1 MQYDQNGVEIILEHV
16 QHYNFIVVISQ
27 VVEEVD
33 RGYRMPKPNLCPDK
47 LYDLMKACWKSEPL
61 ERPTFETL
69 TWMLEDFYQNDSK
82 QYKELAN

>member
-1 MQYDQNGVEIILEHV
+1 
-16 QHYNFIVVISQ
+16 
-27 VVEEVD
+27 
-33 RGYRMPKPNLCPDK
+33 
-47 LYDLMKACWKSEPL
+47 MKACWKSEPL

>member
-1 MQYDQNGVEIILEHV
+1 MLLMSDVLHDFV
-16 QHYNFIVVISQ
+16 DQ
-27 VVEEVD
+27 VVEEVE

-47 LYDLMKACWKSEPL
+47 LYDIMMTCWREEPM

-69 TWMLEDFYQNDSK
+69 QWQLEEFYTTDGK

>member
-1 MQYDQNGVEIILEHV
+1 
-16 QHYNFIVVISQ
+16 
-27 VVEEVD
+27 
-33 RGYRMPKPNLCPDK
+33 MPKPNLCPDK